1 MNIHNNKIIKKLAYP
16 FNIVALL
23 LIIGFAWKGA
33 HEWSGI
39 IRANATIC
47 LTAFLVVWVANE
59 LLFKEAL
66 SRRFIHTVDI
76 CLFITCAIILG
87 PEFE

>member
-1 MNIHNNKIIKKLAYP
+1 MNIRNNIIIKKLAYP
-16 FNIVALL
+16 FNIMAWVLIVA
-23 LIIGFAWKGA
+23 FAWKGA
-33 HEWSGI
+33 HEWSSL

-76 CLFITCAIILG
+76 LLFITCAIILI
-87 PEFE
+87 PELE